1 MNIYNFDPRSKSKME
16 KPIITLTTDWGMR
29 DFYTGAVKGKLLSKM
44 PHAQVVDISHQIAPH
59 DIIHASFVLKNA
71 FPQFPEGT
79 IHLIGVDNNTT
90 YEQPHTLIKTQGQ
103 YFIGTDNG
111 IFSLMFRQ
119 KPETIIHIDT
129 HQESDY
135 FTFPV
140 RDLFCKVAAELIQGK
155 PPGYFGNEADQ
166 IRELQAFQPVILNNT
181 IKAKVIHVDRYKN
194 LITNISLDTFQKV
207 GKGKP
212 FVIHFHGGRFNIQH
226 INTEYNEVNEAEIV
240 AIFGSSGFLEIA
252 LNKGKASELLGMD
265 LDSPVIL
272 EFQK

>member
-1 MNIYNFDPRSKSKME
+1 MIIYNFDPASYKHME
-16 KPIITLTTDWGMR
+16 TPVITLTTDWGTR
-29 DFYTGAVKGKLLSKM
+29 DFYAGAVKGKLLSKI
-44 PHAQVVDISHQIAPH
+44 PNARIIDISHQVSPH
-59 DIIHASFVLKNA
+59 DIIHASFVIKNV

-90 YEQPHTLIKTQGQ
+90 YEQPHALVKAGGQ

-111 IFSLMFRQ
+111 IFSLIFNK
-119 KPETIIHIDT
+119 KPELIVHIDV

-140 RDLFCKVAAELIQGK
+140 RDIFCKVAAGLIEGK
-155 PPGYFGNEADQ
+155 APEDFGEPAEK
-166 IRELQAFQPVILNNT
+166 IRQLQAFQPVITNKA

-194 LITNISLDTFQKV
+194 LVTNISYQTFQEV

-212 FVIHFHGGRFNIQH
+212 FELHFHGGQFRIQSIH
-226 INTEYNEVNEAEIV
+226 TEYNEVNEAEIV

-252 LNKGKASELLGMD
+252 LNKGKASELLGMS
-265 LDSPVIL
+265 LDSPVIV
-272 EFQK
+272 EFKR